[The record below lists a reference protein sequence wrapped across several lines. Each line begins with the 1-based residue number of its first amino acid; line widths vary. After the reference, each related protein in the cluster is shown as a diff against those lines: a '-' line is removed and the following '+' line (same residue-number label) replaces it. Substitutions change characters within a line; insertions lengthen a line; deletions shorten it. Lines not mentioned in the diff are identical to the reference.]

1 MVLVAVIEEM
11 FMLNVTKIN
20 EIRNLNLIYVFSTN
34 SIFDNDNKKYVGI
47 KLVYNNASILE
58 VDYKDPL
65 FGLLIKRVLERYNK
79 EKDKRNIILLG
90 DFTKELIENA
100 SFYVLEGSEEK
111 NNQIDYYSYE
121 NKLLNKYKP
130 YLFETIKLI
139 SNEILKNPTFE
150 INSMEGYNRKFRLD
164 YSISGISRSTSVLIY
179 NKDDCLH
186 FRIGNIGSS
195 DNYISGTIKQTNNKI
210 ISEFNYGNY
219 KGKLEY
225 DPLNSE
231 SLKEIYSDDYL
242 YYINDSSETILD
254 EDYKKIKYFLEKM
267 GIQDTVNLL
276 KVNDNT
282 YLCFYSQN
290 LKKDGELLYRDNL
303 ILLNFSED
311 RVDIVKTMKEGFS
324 KYEGLISVL
333 LDEKEDVTTLR
344 KLYDLN
350 NEFLI
355 KETSKDNDYQYE
367 VTCLSEDRDLSSNYS
382 LDGFDH
388 IDVNTIDS
396 IKQYKKGAKK

>member
-34 SIFDNDNKKYVGI
+34 SIFDKDNKKYVGI

-150 INSMEGYNRKFRLD
+150 INSMEGFNRKFRLD
-164 YSISGISRSTSVLIY
+164 AIY
-179 NKDDCLH
+179 H
-186 FRIGNIGSS
+186 
-195 DNYISGTIKQTNNKI
+195 
-210 ISEFNYGNY
+210 
-219 KGKLEY
+219 
-225 DPLNSE
+225 
-231 SLKEIYSDDYL
+231 
-242 YYINDSSETILD
+242 
-254 EDYKKIKYFLEKM
+254 
-267 GIQDTVNLL
+267 NLL
-276 KVNDNT
+276 ELIDVGDE
-282 YLCFYSQN
+282 LEDFFEF
-290 LKKDGELLYRDNL
+290 GE
-303 ILLNFSED
+303 
-311 RVDIVKTMKEGFS
+311 
-324 KYEGLISVL
+324 KYE
-333 LDEKEDVTTLR
+333 R
-344 KLYDLN
+344 
-350 NEFLI
+350 
-355 KETSKDNDYQYE
+355 
-367 VTCLSEDRDLSSNYS
+367 
-382 LDGFDH
+382 
-388 IDVNTIDS
+388 
-396 IKQYKKGAKK
+396 

>member
-65 FGLLIKRVLERYNK
+65 FGSLIKRVLERYNK

-150 INSMEGYNRKFRLD
+150 INSMNGYNRKFR
-164 YSISGISRSTSVLIY
+164 
-179 NKDDCLH
+179 
-186 FRIGNIGSS
+186 FR
-195 DNYISGTIKQTNNKI
+195 
-210 ISEFNYGNY
+210 
-219 KGKLEY
+219 L
-225 DPLNSE
+225 
-231 SLKEIYSDDYL
+231 
-242 YYINDSSETILD
+242 
-254 EDYKKIKYFLEKM
+254 
-267 GIQDTVNLL
+267 
-276 KVNDNT
+276 
-282 YLCFYSQN
+282 
-290 LKKDGELLYRDNL
+290 
-303 ILLNFSED
+303 
-311 RVDIVKTMKEGFS
+311 
-324 KYEGLISVL
+324 
-333 LDEKEDVTTLR
+333 
-344 KLYDLN
+344 
-350 NEFLI
+350 
-355 KETSKDNDYQYE
+355 
-367 VTCLSEDRDLSSNYS
+367 
-382 LDGFDH
+382 
-388 IDVNTIDS
+388 
-396 IKQYKKGAKK
+396 